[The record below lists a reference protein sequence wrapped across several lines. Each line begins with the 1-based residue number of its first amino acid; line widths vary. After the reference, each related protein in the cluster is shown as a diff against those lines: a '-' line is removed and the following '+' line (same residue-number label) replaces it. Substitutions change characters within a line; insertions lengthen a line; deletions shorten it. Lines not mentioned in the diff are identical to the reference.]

1 MNYLQKIQD
10 KIDNTNNNGDL
21 NLKNDT
27 VQSQSNIDQLYQGE
41 KARNQIL

>member
-21 NLKNDT
+21 KNDIET

>member
-10 KIDNTNNNGDL
+10 KIDNNNGEQ

-27 VQSQSNIDQLYQGE
+27 VQSQSQSNIDQLYQGE

>member
-10 KIDNTNNNGDL
+10 KIDNNNGEQ
-21 NLKNDT
+21 NQKNDT
-27 VQSQSNIDQLYQGE
+27 VQSQSNIEQLYQGE